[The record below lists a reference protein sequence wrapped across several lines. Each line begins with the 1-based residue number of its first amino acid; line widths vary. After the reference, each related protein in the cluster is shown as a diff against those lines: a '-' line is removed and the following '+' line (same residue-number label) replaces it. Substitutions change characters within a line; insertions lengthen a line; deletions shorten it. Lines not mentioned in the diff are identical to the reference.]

1 MVSQYIAV
9 GLGGA
14 IGAVTRIAISRI
26 LPSTIIGIPFQLL
39 IINSIGCL
47 AMGILSQLAVSCW
60 ITSDNIKDIFKNIFL
75 DKKRISKF
83 PKYIFIN
90 RQGKP
95 IIKYLDNLA
104 RIDETILKFIK

>member
-60 ITSDNIKDIFKNIFL
+60 ITSDNIKYFLMPGILGGLTTFSGFALDFGSLIEKNEYSIAV
-75 DKKRISKF
+75 S
-83 PKYIFIN
+83 
-90 RQGKP
+90 
-95 IIKYLDNLA
+95 
-104 RIDETILKFIK
+104 